1 MHVHELEELRTK
13 LDSKSKHCI
22 MVGYFDEFEV
32 FKCHHPLTHKIL
44 INKDIKF
51 DEQKN
56 WHSFIDSNSKPFIS
70 LEKISKHSMVVKI
83 IDHPQPTS
91 AHDRY
96 FLQELIV
103 DVVLNFSS
111 TPNTKQTEHEK
122 VAHQ

>member
-1 MHVHELEELRTK
+1 VHEHEELQTK

-51 DEQKN
+51 DEQKI
-56 WHSFIDSNSKPFIS
+56 WHSFINSNIKPFIS
-70 LEKISKHSMVVKI
+70 LEFFSNHSIVVKI
-83 IDHPQPTS
+83 IDPPIS
-91 AHDRY
+91 AFDHY

-103 DVVLNFSS
+103 DVVPNFFS
-111 TPNTKQTEHEK
+111 TSNTKQIEHEK